1 MPTGRFRVTQAHC
14 ATAAQRRVLM
24 PAWQGNRG
32 HTRPVSTVG
41 MPIAGVLVYIDNTAP
56 HEPL

>member
-24 PAWQGNRG
+24 AAWQGNRG

-41 MPIAGVLVYIDNTAP
+41 TPIAGVLVDIDNTAP
-56 HEPL
+56 HEPM